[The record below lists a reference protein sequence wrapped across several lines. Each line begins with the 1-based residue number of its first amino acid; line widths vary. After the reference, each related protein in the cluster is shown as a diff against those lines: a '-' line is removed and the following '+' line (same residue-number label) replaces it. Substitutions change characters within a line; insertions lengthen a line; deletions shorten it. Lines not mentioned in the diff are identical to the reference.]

1 MTLLETRQ
9 LGIEFERR
17 LQTLSEQ
24 FVIVNKLDTD
34 TIYAYLNEAQKQ
46 VYSRLYNTMLN
57 TTSDKEQVKY
67 LSSMLGKFVRTK
79 QLSEIDFDDID
90 PDHEIEWEEYENAYE
105 LPNDFYAYLRSNS
118 ALNRSYVGPHDPAKR
133 VQNIFLR
140 HEDFA
145 KYTNEYF
152 DQGVIIRRPI
162 ALIVDTPVTS
172 DNTTTFNKA
181 LRVHHDQYTDIKAV
195 QLYYYRWPE
204 NMNILGDAADMKACE
219 LPYACFEELV
229 ETALQ
234 LYLIYAKGNIANND
248 NNQPRTERKERKAE
262 ENAQ

>member
-46 VYSRLYNTMLN
+46 VYSRLYNTILN

-67 LSSMLGKFVRTK
+67 LSSVLGQFVRND
-79 QLSEIDFDDID
+79 QLEEFTPSEGIDTDF
-90 PDHEIEWEEYENAYE
+90 ENAYK
-105 LPNDFYAYLRSNS
+105 LPPDFYAYIRSNS
-118 ALNRSYVGPHDPAKR
+118 ALSSSYAGSHNPAKR

-140 HEDFA
+140 HEDFS

-152 DQGVIIRRPI
+152 DQGIIIRRPI
-162 ALIVDTPVTS
+162 ALIMDTPI
-172 DNTTTFNKA
+172 NITTFNRA
-181 LRVHHDQYTDIKAV
+181 LRIHHDQYTNVSAI
-195 QLYYYRWPE
+195 QLYYYRWPQD
-204 NMNILGDAADMKACE
+204 MNILGDAADMKACE